1 MKFEIKSTCGPGCSS
16 SFFLSSAGGGEESVN
31 FFKVGLIRL
40 FGFTFNRGLCVV
52 VREEND
58 EGLVGEIVKPK
69 GGNSSGS
76 DKSIENEVVAVAEA
90 AVLFFAVFDIS
101 CFPVKLF
108 LFFTSGTDASHRQQC
123 NISMSSYGGYN
134 MH

>member
-1 MKFEIKSTCGPGCSS
+1 M
-16 SFFLSSAGGGEESVN
+16 N

-58 EGLVGEIVKPK
+58 EGLVGEIVKPR

-76 DKSIENEVVAVAEA
+76 DKSIENKAVAVA

-108 LFFTSGTDASHRQQC
+108 LFFISGTDASQH
-123 NISMSSYGGYN
+123 
-134 MH
+134 